1 MLEKVISGAQTGA
14 DRAGLDVAKKFGI
27 PTGGTMPFGYKALD
41 GCHPK
46 FREEYGIVMHTSSSY
61 KPRTRKNVAD
71 SDGTIRLARDFN
83 SRGEICTLNAI
94 NDYGKEKFDVDL
106 SDPPPISDVIQWIE
120 EKNIRTLNVAGNS
133 EETSP
138 GTYAATTA
146 YLTNLF
152 VALGFNPTTPH
163 KLTTAETTSQRAG

>member
-14 DRAGLDVAKKFGI
+14 DRAGLDVAQKFGI

-41 GCHPK
+41 GYWPE
-46 FREEYGIVMHTSSSY
+46 FREKYGIVMHKSSSY
-61 KPRTRKNVAD
+61 RPRTRKNVAD
-71 SDGTIRLARDFN
+71 SDGTIRLATTFA

-94 NDYGKEKFDVDL
+94 TDYGKEKFDVDL

-138 GTYAATTA
+138 GTYAASSK
-146 YLTNLF
+146 YLIQLF
-152 VALGFNPTTPH
+152 SALGHVPCPQNPS
-163 KLTTAETTSQRAG
+163 ATSL